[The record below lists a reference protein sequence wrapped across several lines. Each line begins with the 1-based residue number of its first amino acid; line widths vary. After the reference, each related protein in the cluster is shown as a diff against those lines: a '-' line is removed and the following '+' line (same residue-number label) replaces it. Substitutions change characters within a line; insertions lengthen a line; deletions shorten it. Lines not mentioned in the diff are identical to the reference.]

1 MDRKRLKNSITAY
14 MFNRDIDIDERLSRF
29 FIYIG
34 IVAAFLGVII
44 NAAAGASALGIIAT
58 LVIAIGAPSLLGV
71 TVILNKSEKYGQFIA
86 IGLSFIMPFVWI
98 GSGGSGGGVNVWL
111 VYELFFIALFASKKE
126 LPIYLA
132 LSGSLE
138 IACFVLEA
146 IRPDLVY
153 HFPDQK
159 GIYISVIGS
168 IVIVSATII
177 ITVIIQK
184 SLYNYEKE
192 QGDSKENFSID
203 FVMSIASIIDAR
215 DGYAGGHSKRVASCA
230 LALGRR
236 LGMTDEELFDL
247 GYVGLLHDIGKI
259 GVPDAI
265 LNKPGKLTE
274 EEFEIIR
281 RHPRIGADILD
292 GLYFIPNV
300 KEGALCHHERY
311 DGKGYPNGL
320 SGEDIPYFAR
330 IIAVADAYDAM
341 STNRVYHKKMTRK
354 EIIGEFERGKGTQF
368 DPNLAGTFIDMLE
381 KGFDNSEQVDLFA
394 NRKYRMETMISSH
407 VNELRTTLD
416 TLEKEEK
423 AAAEKAFFGEKTD
436 HKAFEENEEWSK
448 IYESLKALSERSSG
462 RPVLVRI
469 GFDPSYADPAE
480 LPEMMDHL
488 KQATHSTIRHGDI
501 CTRISDNAYHLYLIN
516 ASATDAPGILE
527 RIEKRYRELCPPD
540 RTCPLSCQV
549 EKTDN

>member
-1 MDRKRLKNSITAY
+1 M
-14 MFNRDIDIDERLSRF
+14 
-29 FIYIG
+29 
-34 IVAAFLGVII
+34 
-44 NAAAGASALGIIAT
+44 
-58 LVIAIGAPSLLGV
+58 
-71 TVILNKSEKYGQFIA
+71 
-86 IGLSFIMPFVWI
+86 
-98 GSGGSGGGVNVWL
+98 
-111 VYELFFIALFASKKE
+111 
-126 LPIYLA
+126 
-132 LSGSLE
+132 
-138 IACFVLEA
+138 
-146 IRPDLVY
+146 
-153 HFPDQK
+153 
-159 GIYISVIGS
+159 IGS

-215 DGYAGGHSKRVASCA
+215 DGYTGGHSKRVASCA

-501 CTRISDNAYHLYLIN
+501 CTRISDNAYLFTSSMPLPPMRPAFWSVLKN
-516 ASATDAPGILE
+516 ATGSSARPIGPVLFPVRWKRQITDRALRFI
-527 RIEKRYRELCPPD
+527 
-540 RTCPLSCQV
+540 
-549 EKTDN
+549 KT